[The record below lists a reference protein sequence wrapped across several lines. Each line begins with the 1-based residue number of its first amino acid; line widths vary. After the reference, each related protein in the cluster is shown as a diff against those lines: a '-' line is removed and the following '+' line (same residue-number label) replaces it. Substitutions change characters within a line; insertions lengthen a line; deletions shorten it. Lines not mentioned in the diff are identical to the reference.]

1 MMKQCSKINEKQEV
15 KSMKCYIK
23 GGLFNHRLFRKQ
35 QYTQIYSQIKHK
47 SKHLKEEKIVSR
59 RTVVSALK

>member
-23 GGLFNHRLFRKQ
+23 GGLFNRGLFRKQ
-35 QYTQIYSQIKHK
+35 WYTQIYSQIEHK
-47 SKHLKEEKIVSR
+47 SKHLKEGKIVSR
-59 RTVVSALK
+59 RTVLSALE